1 MNKSFIPLACLAFLF
16 FFSQCS
22 FLTEDNVLFIL
33 PREGMW
39 LHSNDAISLIPA
51 SRKGRSAEKDV
62 TVIIEQ
68 KSAILYENHFSCQD
82 PVILPIPEGAQSGIM
97 RISCYP
103 RGESE
108 QIQSVDVFFQKQ
120 DYGELEILYYPPV
133 PMAGSI
139 VEAVCSFDSGS
150 ENPYVRWRLDGRIL
164 QEGFRSEG
172 ADRFCFYGPGEKGNY
187 SLTAELFP
195 DKPLNGTELS
205 SLYGDC
211 EIYFNDIPDRD
222 GVLEPG
228 EWEHLFYCDGTH
240 IDRGLGLNGE
250 RESDALVYAGS
261 RSLDPFCLQ
270 GDSGYEFGSESIL
283 RYDGKILQGKGLEGK
298 SKLAVRIILN
308 IPDDSAAE
316 TVKILET
323 TDGTGD
329 YGFDLFRVENSL
341 MLSFHS
347 ETDRFFRS
355 KYDFDQDLYNR
366 PIWLSLDIEPHGKD
380 LLIRWYVD
388 GILEREDFFRSLV
401 IPREFSAGGKTV
413 WGSDGTG
420 YQSFEGVLLEWG
432 FSHIEFDDSPK
443 GKG

>member
-1 MNKSFIPLACLAFLF
+1 
-16 FFSQCS
+16 
-22 FLTEDNVLFIL
+22 
-33 PREGMW
+33 MW
-39 LHSNDAISLIPA
+39 LHSDDAISLIPA
-51 SRKGRSAEKDV
+51 SRKSRSAEKDV
-62 TVIIEQ
+62 TVVIEQ
-68 KSAILYENHFSCQD
+68 KSDILYENHFTCHD
-82 PVILPIPEGAQSGIM
+82 PVILPIPGGAQSGIM

-103 RGESE
+103 RGESD

-120 DYGELEILYYPPV
+120 DYGEPEILYYPPV

-150 ENPYVRWRLDGRIL
+150 DNPYVRWRLDGRIL
-164 QEGFRSEG
+164 QEGFCSEG

-195 DKPLNGTELS
+195 GKPLNGTELS
-205 SLYGDC
+205 PVFGDC

-222 GVLEPG
+222 GVLEPE
-228 EWEHLFYCDGTH
+228 EWEHLFYCDGTR
-240 IDRGLGLNGE
+240 IDRGLRQIGE
-250 RESDALVYAGS
+250 RDKDALSYLGS
-261 RSLDPFCLQ
+261 HSLVPFCLR
-270 GDSGYEFGSESIL
+270 GDSGYIFGADSFL
-283 RYDGKILQGKGLEGK
+283 RFDGKILQGEALEGN
-298 SKLAVRIILN
+298 SKLAMRIILN
-308 IPDDSAAE
+308 KPDDDSALE

-329 YGFDLFRVENSL
+329 YGFDLFRVGNSF

-355 KYDFDQDLYNR
+355 KCDFDQDLYNR
-366 PIWLSLDIEPHGKD
+366 PFWLSLEILPHGKD

-388 GILEREDFFRSLV
+388 GILEREDVFRSLV
-401 IPREFSAGGKTV
+401 IPREYSAGGNTV

-432 FSHIEFDDSPK
+432 FSHFEFNDSPR